1 MLTTQVP
8 CRGCGRFFAPR
19 GLSQH
24 VGKSRDPRCQNALRA
39 SRVQAA
45 SSSIQRATTPRPLSP
60 NGGVPTPEGGR
71 GCGGDA
77 SDAEGAFA
85 TTHDT
90 FSGSSILRTIT
101 DDTGITGD
109 FNAVSIEEPDPAD
122 LADADA
128 LQEMLFGT
136 STPSTRDQGTVDEA
150 PADLTPQ
157 TEGGEGDQTD
167 MLDSEAASAVVVERF
182 SFGTPGAPIPDRH
195 QEPSARSPEDSPW
208 APFRSQLDWE
218 VARWAKLRGLTS
230 TAVAELLAIP
240 GVCTSGFQRRLSNL
254 N

>member
-1 MLTTQVP
+1 M
-8 CRGCGRFFAPR
+8 
-19 GLSQH
+19 
-24 VGKSRDPRCQNALRA
+24 
-39 SRVQAA
+39 QAA
-45 SSSIQRATTPRPLSP
+45 SSSIQHATTPRPLSP
-60 NGGVPTPEGGR
+60 NGGVPTPEGRR
-71 GCGGDA
+71 GCSGDA
-77 SDAEGAFA
+77 SDVEGAFA
-85 TTHDT
+85 TTHDA

-109 FNAVSIEEPDPAD
+109 FNAISIEEPDPAD

-128 LQEMLFGT
+128 LQEMLFDT

-182 SFGTPGAPIPDRH
+182 SFGMPEAPIPDRH

-218 VARWAKLRGLTS
+218 VARWAKLCGLTS

-254 N
+254 IDSL